1 MGATSGCRLGQFFNR
16 MVEDQNS
23 ISRFQFAAVGTGLLI
38 ILLSLI
44 ALQIYQHNNLRTVT
58 KIQNAFTEQYQ
69 DLIKSRLT
77 DLETKAEGVQTL
89 LQTLNRENSYAK
101 GFHIQVNS
109 AHIWSDLPKFIEHQ
123 RELFSSKQS
132 LLEINHNPATGH
144 PAEFSSGYPWTAKP
158 VLLVGYDAT
167 GRSPPLELTLPLLE
181 KQSAVAAEFEK
192 AANLLGMIHL
202 ELNLQD
208 LQQTLDL
215 LEDTTKFSASL
226 RFTDINQ
233 QNILL
238 HSKSFLVDYNT
249 TFSPSLPEVLR
260 HMDAFGGHIDLQ
272 LKPTEHALQIAGF
285 GTYAVIAKVLSC
297 FALGF
302 LTWLVLTYVF
312 HRFFIHQ
319 RLRLLAKLEKVNLDL
334 RDQTRKL
341 DASQRNSEDFIGI
354 LGHEIRNPLSSLKY
368 IQTELAAIDLPDH
381 ARRLIAIQEFA
392 LTTALDTLNNTL
404 DLKKME
410 LSALEL
416 ETIEFEP
423 LLIMEEIRGLISV
436 QCRNKRIV
444 LNIHLDRTMPSRIKG
459 DPLRFKQVLLNLLN
473 NAVKFTRTGGSVELI
488 VTTESINPKYV
499 TVRFQVIDT
508 GDGIEPHMIEK
519 LLERYQQA
527 DSSIARQYGGTGLG
541 LNIASRI
548 IHLMGG
554 SLNIESK
561 PGKGSHFTF
570 NLRFEYC
577 EPSSLAVE
585 LLIDP
590 DKDRRLSALQHQ
602 FDPATKK
609 LTLLYVDD
617 DEFNLMIAN
626 ELTRKSGH
634 QLFSFTNPR
643 DAIEFLNQSSMGVDI
658 ALSDLHMPDVAGS
671 QFAHEVR
678 QTKAGTSL
686 FLAAM
691 TASHEEELKAINTS
705 NFDFVFRKPF
715 NLEKIIDHFE
725 KFKTSTDKE
734 GPTNTGSMDSQLI
747 AQGD

>member
-1 MGATSGCRLGQFFNR
+1 MGATSGCRLGKFFSR

-23 ISRFQFAAVGTGLLI
+23 ISRFQVVAVGTGVLVIALC
-38 ILLSLI
+38 LI
-44 ALQIYQHNNLRTVT
+44 ALQIYQYNNLRTVT

-69 DLIKSRLT
+69 DLIKTRLS

-89 LQTLNRENSYAK
+89 LQTLNKDNSHAK
-101 GFHIQVNS
+101 GFHIQVKS
-109 AHIWSDLPKFIEHQ
+109 AQIWSDLPKFLENKS
-123 RELFSSKQS
+123 ELFSEKQ
-132 LLEINHNPATGH
+132 NTVATTPANSEPTD
-144 PAEFSSGYPWTAKP
+144 PTTEYPWPAKP
-158 VLLVGYDAT
+158 VLLVGHGAN
-167 GRSPPLELTLPLLE
+167 GQSPPLELALPLRE
-181 KQSAVAAEFEK
+181 KPMPIAASAEQPED
-192 AANLLGMIHL
+192 LLGVIHL
-202 ELNLQD
+202 ELNLKD
-208 LQQTLDL
+208 LQQTLEL

-233 QNILL
+233 QSVLL

-249 TFSPSLPEVLR
+249 PFSPNFPDVLR

-272 LKPTEHALQIAGF
+272 LKPTEHTLRIAGF
-285 GTYAVIAKVLSC
+285 GTYAVIAKVLTC
-297 FALGF
+297 FVLGF

-319 RLRLLAKLEKVNLDL
+319 RLRLLAKLEKANCDL

-368 IQTELAAIDLPDH
+368 IQTELATLDLPDN
-381 ARRLIAIQEFA
+381 AKRLIAIQESA

-444 LNIHLDRTMPSRIKG
+444 LNIHLDRAIPSRIKG

-473 NAVKFTRTGGSVELI
+473 NAVKFTRTGGSVELV
-488 VTTESINPKYV
+488 VTTESINQRYV
-499 TVRFQVIDT
+499 TLRFQVIDT

-519 LLERYQQA
+519 LLEPYQQA

-554 SLNIESK
+554 TLKINSK
-561 PGKGSHFTF
+561 PGEGSNFTF
-570 NLRFEYC
+570 NLRFELC
-577 EPSSLAVE
+577 EQHSLAVD
-585 LLIDP
+585 LLNDP
-590 DKDRRLSALQHQ
+590 DKDRRLTALQHQ
-602 FDPATKK
+602 FDPTTKK

-617 DEFNLMIAN
+617 NDFNLMIAN

-643 DAIEFLNQSSMGVDI
+643 DAIMFLDQSSTGVDI
-658 ALSDLHMPDVAGS
+658 VLSDLHMPDIGGS
-671 QFAHEVR
+671 QFAFEVR
-678 QTKAGTSL
+678 QTKAGSTV

-691 TASHEEELKAINTS
+691 TASQEEELKIMNTS
-705 NFDFVFRKPF
+705 NFDWVFKKPF
-715 NLEKIIDHFE
+715 NLEKIIDCFE
-725 KFKTSTDKE
+725 KFKTLNHKK
-734 GPTNTGSMDSQLI
+734 GPANTGSMESQLI